1 MGVGAMRVFNDDR
14 LQAGAVWPMHPHAD
28 IESCT
33 YVVEG
38 LFAHE
43 DSLGNDGGLEPGAAQ
58 VMRFSSAGA
67 LHSERNGS
75 DTEGMRF
82 LQFWIL
88 PSQQGLENSVQQR
101 QYRKADRQGRL
112 LQIMGPAGEDGLD
125 LAQDARVL
133 VARLGADDVARHQF
147 GEGRGGYLYVL
158 DGELRLGDERLGGG
172 DAAKLAGPEEL
183 EVTGGEDAELILVE
197 VPLEFRPIGV
207 WAS

>member
-1 MGVGAMRVFNDDR
+1 VFNDDR
-14 LQAGAVWPMHPHAD
+14 LLPGAVWPMHPHAD

-43 DSLGNDGGLEPGAAQ
+43 DSLGNDGRLEPGAAQ
-58 VMRFSSAGA
+58 VMRFSSGGA

-75 DTEGMRF
+75 ATEPMRF

-88 PSQQGLENSVQQR
+88 PSRQGLESSVQQR
-101 QYRKADRQGRL
+101 QYTQADRQGRL

-125 LAQDARVL
+125 LAQDARVW
-133 VARLGADDVARHQF
+133 VARLGAGDRVRHRL

-158 DGELRLGDERLGGG
+158 EGELGLGDERLGGG

-183 EVTGGEDAELILVE
+183 EVTGVEDAELILIE